1 MFTRCSPYFPDVEK
15 SLYSPDYYKRIHKEL
30 TGEDYVSDYDGDDSL
45 STSDSSNDGKGS

>member
-1 MFTRCSPYFPDVEK
+1 MFDIMNLISFVLLCS
-15 SLYSPDYYKRIHKEL
+15 YYKRIHKEL